1 MNNSLQQKTLIIA
14 MGLALTA
21 PAWADNHDPYEPY
34 NRFVYRIN
42 DGIDRTVMVPVA
54 RGYQKITPKPVQS
67 GVTNFFDNLRDV
79 VSLGSNILRLDA
91 EKASTDLV
99 RIGLNTTFGLGGLIN
114 IADAAQMPN
123 NKNSLGDTF
132 ATWGWKNSNYFV
144 YPLTGPSTVRDA
156 VGDTVTR
163 VYTIEGALIDSD
175 GWGYALAAL
184 KGIDKRAQ
192 LLVYTD
198 GLDMAAVDRYAY
210 TRDVF
215 MNMRARQVGGNSPS
229 ADYDG
234 TNIDDL
240 VPADADTANPN
251 SDANSVPNADDSS
264 ALTPATSPVA
274 LVQDSAHSDDAT
286 LQAAISLPNEAV
298 ANTDAMQLAEQ
309 LVALNSAT
317 VVQIADASTA
327 TLSD

>member
-1 MNNSLQQKTLIIA
+1 MTLKLQQYSFIIA
-14 MGLALTA
+14 VGLATAA
-21 PAWADNHDPYEPY
+21 PAFADNHDPYEPY
-34 NRFVYRIN
+34 NRFMYRIN
-42 DGIDRTVMVPVA
+42 DGIDRTVMTPVA
-54 RGYQKITPKPVQS
+54 RGYQKVTPKPVQS
-67 GVTNFFDNLRDV
+67 GITNVFDNLRDV
-79 VSLGSNILRLDA
+79 VSIGSNLLRLDI

-99 RIGLNTTFGLGGLIN
+99 RVGINTTFGLGGLIN

-156 VGDTVTR
+156 VGDTITR
-163 VYTIEGALIDSD
+163 VYSVEGALVDSE
-175 GWGYALAAL
+175 GWSWGLTAL

-215 MNMRARQVGGNSPS
+215 MNMRATQVGGTPPS
-229 ADYDG
+229 AEYDD

-240 VPADADTANPN
+240 VPADADSNAPEDTAAP
-251 SDANSVPNADDSS
+251 ANDDTSS
-264 ALTPATSPVA
+264 LN
-274 LVQDSAHSDDAT
+274 DAT
-286 LQAAISLPNEAV
+286 LLPSDDVNLELSAL
-298 ANTDAMQLAEQ
+298 DAEQ
-309 LVALNSAT
+309 TAVNDIAT
-317 VVQIADASTA
+317 AHVDVTELPIATA
-327 TLSD
+327 TELAPAQYADDLALLH

>member
-1 MNNSLQQKTLIIA
+1 MTLKLQQYSFIIA
-14 MGLALTA
+14 VGLATAA
-21 PAWADNHDPYEPY
+21 PAFADNHDPYEPY
-34 NRFVYRIN
+34 NRFMYRIN
-42 DGIDRTVMVPVA
+42 DGIDRTVMTPVA
-54 RGYQKITPKPVQS
+54 RGYQKVTPKPVQS
-67 GVTNFFDNLRDV
+67 GITNVFDNLRDV
-79 VSLGSNILRLDA
+79 VSIGSNLLRLDI

-99 RIGLNTTFGLGGLIN
+99 RVGINTTFGLGGLIN

-156 VGDTVTR
+156 VGDTITR
-163 VYTIEGALIDSD
+163 VYSVEGALVDSE
-175 GWGYALAAL
+175 GWSWGLTAL

-215 MNMRARQVGGNSPS
+215 MNMRATQVGGTPPS
-229 ADYDG
+229 AEYDE

-240 VPADADTANPN
+240 VPADAGNSEPADTAAPA
-251 SDANSVPNADDSS
+251 SDDTSS
-264 ALTPATSPVA
+264 LN
-274 LVQDSAHSDDAT
+274 DAT
-286 LQAAISLPNEAV
+286 LLPGDGD
-298 ANTDAMQLAEQ
+298 NTELSALDAEQ
-309 LVALNSAT
+309 TAVSDIATADVDAAELPIAKATELAPAQYADDLAL
-317 VVQIADASTA
+317 
-327 TLSD
+327 LH

>member
-1 MNNSLQQKTLIIA
+1 MTLKLQQYSFIIA
-14 MGLALTA
+14 VGLATAA
-21 PAWADNHDPYEPY
+21 PAFADNHDPYEPY
-34 NRFVYRIN
+34 NRFMYRIN
-42 DGIDRTVMVPVA
+42 DGIDRTVMTPVA
-54 RGYQKITPKPVQS
+54 RGYQKVTPKPVQS
-67 GVTNFFDNLRDV
+67 GITNVFDNLRDV
-79 VSLGSNILRLDA
+79 VSIGSNLLRLDI

-99 RIGLNTTFGLGGLIN
+99 RVGINTTFGLGGLIN

-156 VGDTVTR
+156 VGDTITR
-163 VYTIEGALIDSD
+163 VYSVEGALVDSE
-175 GWGYALAAL
+175 GWSWGLTAL

-215 MNMRARQVGGNSPS
+215 MNMRATQVGGTPPS
-229 ADYDG
+229 AEYDE

-240 VPADADTANPN
+240 VPADAGNSEPEDTAAPA
-251 SDANSVPNADDSS
+251 SDDTSS
-264 ALTPATSPVA
+264 LN
-274 LVQDSAHSDDAT
+274 DAT
-286 LQAAISLPNEAV
+286 LLPGDGD
-298 ANTDAMQLAEQ
+298 NTELSALNAEQ
-309 LVALNSAT
+309 TAVSDIAT
-317 VVQIADASTA
+317 ADVDAAELPIATA
-327 TLSD
+327 TELAPAQYADDLALLH

>member
-1 MNNSLQQKTLIIA
+1 MTLKLQQYSLIIA
-14 MGLALTA
+14 VGLATAA
-21 PAWADNHDPYEPY
+21 PAFADNHDPYEPY
-34 NRFVYRIN
+34 NRFMYRIN
-42 DGIDRTVMVPVA
+42 DGIDRTVMTPVA
-54 RGYQKITPKPVQS
+54 RGYQKVTPKPVQS
-67 GVTNFFDNLRDV
+67 GITNVFDNLRDV
-79 VSLGSNILRLDA
+79 VSIGSNLLRLDI

-99 RIGLNTTFGLGGLIN
+99 RVGINTTFGLGGLIN

-156 VGDTVTR
+156 VGDTITR
-163 VYTIEGALIDSD
+163 VYSVEGALVDSE
-175 GWGYALAAL
+175 GWSWGLTAL

-215 MNMRARQVGGNSPS
+215 MNMRATQVGGTPPS
-229 ADYDG
+229 AEYDD

-240 VPADADTANPN
+240 VPADADSNAPEDTA
-251 SDANSVPNADDSS
+251 
-264 ALTPATSPVA
+264 TPASDDTSS
-274 LVQDSAHSDDAT
+274 LNDAT
-286 LQAAISLPNEAV
+286 LLPSDDVNLELSAL
-298 ANTDAMQLAEQ
+298 DAEQ
-309 LVALNSAT
+309 TAVNDIAT
-317 VVQIADASTA
+317 AHVDATELPIATA
-327 TLSD
+327 TELAPAQYADDLALLH

>member
-1 MNNSLQQKTLIIA
+1 MTLKLQQYSFIIA
-14 MGLALTA
+14 VGLATAA
-21 PAWADNHDPYEPY
+21 PAFADNHDPYEPY
-34 NRFVYRIN
+34 NRFMYRIN
-42 DGIDRTVMVPVA
+42 DGIDRTVMTPVA
-54 RGYQKITPKPVQS
+54 RGYQKVTPKPVQS
-67 GVTNFFDNLRDV
+67 GITNVFDNLRDV
-79 VSLGSNILRLDA
+79 VSIGSNLLRLDI

-99 RIGLNTTFGLGGLIN
+99 RVGINTTFGLGGLIN

-156 VGDTVTR
+156 VGDTITR
-163 VYTIEGALIDSD
+163 VYSVEGALVDSE
-175 GWGYALAAL
+175 GWSWGLTAL

-215 MNMRARQVGGNSPS
+215 MNMRATQVGGTPPS
-229 ADYDG
+229 AEYDE

-240 VPADADTANPN
+240 VPADAGNSEPEDTAAPA
-251 SDANSVPNADDSS
+251 SDDTSS
-264 ALTPATSPVA
+264 LN
-274 LVQDSAHSDDAT
+274 DAT
-286 LQAAISLPNEAV
+286 LLPGDGD
-298 ANTDAMQLAEQ
+298 NTELSALDAEQ
-309 LVALNSAT
+309 TTVSDIAT
-317 VVQIADASTA
+317 ADVDAAELPIATA
-327 TLSD
+327 TELAPAQYADDLALLH

>member
-1 MNNSLQQKTLIIA
+1 MTLKLQQYSFIIA
-14 MGLALTA
+14 VGLATAA
-21 PAWADNHDPYEPY
+21 PAFADNHDPYEPY
-34 NRFVYRIN
+34 NRFMYRIN
-42 DGIDRTVMVPVA
+42 DGIDRTVMTPVA
-54 RGYQKITPKPVQS
+54 RGYQKVTPKPVQS
-67 GVTNFFDNLRDV
+67 GITNVFDNLRDV
-79 VSLGSNILRLDA
+79 VSIGSNLLRLDI

-99 RIGLNTTFGLGGLIN
+99 RVGINTTFGLGGLIN

-156 VGDTVTR
+156 VGDTITR
-163 VYTIEGALIDSD
+163 VYSVEGALVDSE
-175 GWGYALAAL
+175 GWSWGLTAL

-215 MNMRARQVGGNSPS
+215 MNMRATQVGGTPPS
-229 ADYDG
+229 AEYDN

-240 VPADADTANPN
+240 VPTDAGNSAPEDTAAPV
-251 SDANSVPNADDSS
+251 SDDTSS
-264 ALTPATSPVA
+264 LN
-274 LVQDSAHSDDAT
+274 DAT
-286 LQAAISLPNEAV
+286 LLPNDGDNFELSALDTTQTAV
-298 ANTDAMQLAEQ
+298 SD
-309 LVALNSAT
+309 
-317 VVQIADASTA
+317 TA
-327 TLSD
+327 TEHSDTAAVLPIAQEAELAPAQDTDDLVLLH

>member
-1 MNNSLQQKTLIIA
+1 MTLKLQQYSFIIA
-14 MGLALTA
+14 VGLATAA
-21 PAWADNHDPYEPY
+21 PAFADNHDPYEPY
-34 NRFVYRIN
+34 NRFMYRIN
-42 DGIDRTVMVPVA
+42 DGIDRTVMTPVA
-54 RGYQKITPKPVQS
+54 RGYQKVTPKPVQS
-67 GVTNFFDNLRDV
+67 GITNVFDNLRDV
-79 VSLGSNILRLDA
+79 VSIGSNLLRLDI

-99 RIGLNTTFGLGGLIN
+99 RVGINTTFGLGGLIN

-156 VGDTVTR
+156 VGDTITR
-163 VYTIEGALIDSD
+163 VYSVEGALVDSE
-175 GWGYALAAL
+175 GWSWGLTAL

-215 MNMRARQVGGNSPS
+215 MNMRATQVGGTPPS
-229 ADYDG
+229 AEYDE

-240 VPADADTANPN
+240 VPADAGNSEPEDTAAPA
-251 SDANSVPNADDSS
+251 SDDTSSLNDASLLPGDGDNTELSALDAEQTAVSDIATADVDAAELPIATATELAPAQYADDL
-264 ALTPATSPVA
+264 AL
-274 LVQDSAHSDDAT
+274 LH
-286 LQAAISLPNEAV
+286 
-298 ANTDAMQLAEQ
+298 
-309 LVALNSAT
+309 
-317 VVQIADASTA
+317 
-327 TLSD
+327 

>member
-1 MNNSLQQKTLIIA
+1 MTLKLQQYSLIIA
-14 MGLALTA
+14 IGLATTA
-21 PAWADNHDPYEPY
+21 PAFADNHDPYEPY
-34 NRFVYRIN
+34 NRFMYRIN
-42 DGIDRTVMVPVA
+42 DGIDRTVMTPVA
-54 RGYQKITPKPVQS
+54 RGYQKVTPKPVQS
-67 GVTNFFDNLRDV
+67 GITNVFDNLRDV
-79 VSLGSNILRLDA
+79 VSIGSNLLRLDI

-99 RIGLNTTFGLGGLIN
+99 RVGINTTFGLGGLIN

-123 NKNSLGDTF
+123 NKSSLGDTF

-163 VYTIEGALIDSD
+163 VYSIEGALIDSE
-175 GWGYALAAL
+175 GWSWGLTAL

-215 MNMRARQVGGNSPS
+215 MNMRATQVGGTPPS
-229 ADYDG
+229 AEYDE

-240 VPADADTANPN
+240 VPADADTSTPE
-251 SDANSVPNADDSS
+251 DAA
-264 ALTPATSPVA
+264 TPATDDTSG
-274 LVQDSAHSDDAT
+274 LNDAT
-286 LQAAISLPNEAV
+286 LQPIDGDSTELSAL
-298 ANTDAMQLAEQ
+298 DAEQ
-309 LVALNSAT
+309 TAVSDIAAASADTAILPATQDTELAPAQYSDDLALL
-317 VVQIADASTA
+317 D
-327 TLSD
+327 

>member
-1 MNNSLQQKTLIIA
+1 MTLKLQQYSFIIA
-14 MGLALTA
+14 VGLATAA
-21 PAWADNHDPYEPY
+21 PAFADNHDPYEPY
-34 NRFVYRIN
+34 NRFMYRIN
-42 DGIDRTVMVPVA
+42 DGIDRTVMTPVA
-54 RGYQKITPKPVQS
+54 RGYQKVTPKPVQS
-67 GVTNFFDNLRDV
+67 GITNVFDNLRDV
-79 VSLGSNILRLDA
+79 VSIGSNLLRLDI

-99 RIGLNTTFGLGGLIN
+99 RVGINTTFGLGGLIN

-156 VGDTVTR
+156 VGDTITR
-163 VYTIEGALIDSD
+163 VYSVEGALVDSE
-175 GWGYALAAL
+175 GWSWGLTAL

-215 MNMRARQVGGNSPS
+215 MNMRAAQVGGTPPS
-229 ADYDG
+229 AEYDE

-240 VPADADTANPN
+240 VPADAGNNEPEDTAAPA
-251 SDANSVPNADDSS
+251 SDDTSS
-264 ALTPATSPVA
+264 LN
-274 LVQDSAHSDDAT
+274 DAT
-286 LQAAISLPNEAV
+286 LLPGDGDKTELSAL
-298 ANTDAMQLAEQ
+298 DAEQ
-309 LVALNSAT
+309 TAASDIAT
-317 VVQIADASTA
+317 ADVDAAELPIATA
-327 TLSD
+327 TELAPAQYADDLALLH

>member
-1 MNNSLQQKTLIIA
+1 MTLKLQQYSFIIA
-14 MGLALTA
+14 VGLATAA
-21 PAWADNHDPYEPY
+21 PAFADNHDPYEPY
-34 NRFVYRIN
+34 NRFMYRIN
-42 DGIDRTVMVPVA
+42 DGIDRTVMTPVA
-54 RGYQKITPKPVQS
+54 RGYQKVTPKPVQS
-67 GVTNFFDNLRDV
+67 GITNVFDNLRDV
-79 VSLGSNILRLDA
+79 VSIGSNLLRLDI

-99 RIGLNTTFGLGGLIN
+99 RVGINTTFGLGGLIN

-156 VGDTVTR
+156 VGDTITR
-163 VYTIEGALIDSD
+163 VYSVEGALVDSE
-175 GWGYALAAL
+175 GWSWGLTAL

-215 MNMRARQVGGNSPS
+215 MNMRATQVGGTPPS
-229 ADYDG
+229 AEYDE

-240 VPADADTANPN
+240 VPADAGNSEPEDTAAPA
-251 SDANSVPNADDSS
+251 SDDTSS
-264 ALTPATSPVA
+264 LN
-274 LVQDSAHSDDAT
+274 DAT
-286 LQAAISLPNEAV
+286 LLPGDGDKTELSAL
-298 ANTDAMQLAEQ
+298 DAEQ
-309 LVALNSAT
+309 TAVSDIAT
-317 VVQIADASTA
+317 ADVDAAELPIATA
-327 TLSD
+327 TELAPAQYADDLALLH

>member
-1 MNNSLQQKTLIIA
+1 MTLKLQQYSFIIA
-14 MGLALTA
+14 VGLATAA
-21 PAWADNHDPYEPY
+21 PAFADNHDPYEPY
-34 NRFVYRIN
+34 NRFMYRIN
-42 DGIDRTVMVPVA
+42 DGIDRTVMTPVA
-54 RGYQKITPKPVQS
+54 RGYQKVTPKPVQS
-67 GVTNFFDNLRDV
+67 GITNVFDNLRDV
-79 VSLGSNILRLDA
+79 VSIGSNLLRLDI

-99 RIGLNTTFGLGGLIN
+99 RVGINTTFGLGGLIN

-156 VGDTVTR
+156 VGDTITR
-163 VYTIEGALIDSD
+163 VYSVEGALVDSE
-175 GWGYALAAL
+175 GWSWGLTAL

-215 MNMRARQVGGNSPS
+215 MNMRATQVGGTPPS
-229 ADYDG
+229 AEYDE

-240 VPADADTANPN
+240 VPADAGNSEPEDTAAPA
-251 SDANSVPNADDSS
+251 SDDTSS
-264 ALTPATSPVA
+264 LN
-274 LVQDSAHSDDAT
+274 DAT
-286 LQAAISLPNEAV
+286 LLPDDGD
-298 ANTDAMQLAEQ
+298 NTELSALDAEQ
-309 LVALNSAT
+309 TAVSDIAT
-317 VVQIADASTA
+317 IDVDAAELPIATA
-327 TLSD
+327 TELAPAQYADDLALLH

>member
-1 MNNSLQQKTLIIA
+1 MTLKLQQYSFIIA
-14 MGLALTA
+14 VGLATAA
-21 PAWADNHDPYEPY
+21 PAFADNHDPYEPY
-34 NRFVYRIN
+34 NRFMYRIN
-42 DGIDRTVMVPVA
+42 DGIDRTVMTPVA
-54 RGYQKITPKPVQS
+54 RGYQKVTPKPVQS
-67 GVTNFFDNLRDV
+67 GITNVFDNLRDV
-79 VSLGSNILRLDA
+79 VSIGSNLLRLDI

-99 RIGLNTTFGLGGLIN
+99 RVGINTTFGLGGLIN

-156 VGDTVTR
+156 VGDTITR
-163 VYTIEGALIDSD
+163 VYSVEGALVDSE
-175 GWGYALAAL
+175 GWSWGLTAL

-215 MNMRARQVGGNSPS
+215 MNMRATQVGGTPPS
-229 ADYDG
+229 AEYDE

-240 VPADADTANPN
+240 VPADAGNSEPEDTAAPA
-251 SDANSVPNADDSS
+251 SDDTSS
-264 ALTPATSPVA
+264 LN
-274 LVQDSAHSDDAT
+274 DAT
-286 LQAAISLPNEAV
+286 LLPSDGDKTELSAL
-298 ANTDAMQLAEQ
+298 DAEQ
-309 LVALNSAT
+309 TAVSDIAT
-317 VVQIADASTA
+317 AHVDAAELPIATA
-327 TLSD
+327 TELAPAQYADDLALLH

>member
-1 MNNSLQQKTLIIA
+1 MTLKLQQYSFIIA
-14 MGLALTA
+14 VGLATAA
-21 PAWADNHDPYEPY
+21 PAFADNHDPYEPY
-34 NRFVYRIN
+34 NRFMYRIN
-42 DGIDRTVMVPVA
+42 DGIDRTVMTPVA
-54 RGYQKITPKPVQS
+54 RGYQKVTPKPVQS
-67 GVTNFFDNLRDV
+67 GITNVFDNLRDV
-79 VSLGSNILRLDA
+79 VSIGSNLLRLDI

-99 RIGLNTTFGLGGLIN
+99 RVGINTTFGLGGLIN

-156 VGDTVTR
+156 VGDTITR
-163 VYTIEGALIDSD
+163 VYSVEGALVDSE
-175 GWGYALAAL
+175 GWSWGLTAL

-215 MNMRARQVGGNSPS
+215 MNMRATQVGGTPPS
-229 ADYDG
+229 AEYDE

-240 VPADADTANPN
+240 VPADAGNSEPEDTAAPA
-251 SDANSVPNADDSS
+251 SDDTSS
-264 ALTPATSPVA
+264 LN
-274 LVQDSAHSDDAT
+274 DAT
-286 LQAAISLPNEAV
+286 LLPGDDVNLELSAL
-298 ANTDAMQLAEQ
+298 DAEQ
-309 LVALNSAT
+309 TAVSDIAT
-317 VVQIADASTA
+317 AHVDAAELPIATA
-327 TLSD
+327 TELAPAQYADDLALLH

>member
-1 MNNSLQQKTLIIA
+1 MTLKLQQYSFIIA
-14 MGLALTA
+14 VGLATAA
-21 PAWADNHDPYEPY
+21 PAFADNHDPYEPY
-34 NRFVYRIN
+34 NRFMYRIN
-42 DGIDRTVMVPVA
+42 DGIDRTVMTPVA
-54 RGYQKITPKPVQS
+54 RGYQKVTPKPVQS
-67 GVTNFFDNLRDV
+67 GITNVFDNLRDV
-79 VSLGSNILRLDA
+79 VSIGSNLLRLDI

-99 RIGLNTTFGLGGLIN
+99 RVGINTTFGLGGLIN

-156 VGDTVTR
+156 VGDTITR
-163 VYTIEGALIDSD
+163 VYSVEGALVDSE
-175 GWGYALAAL
+175 GWSWGLTAL

-215 MNMRARQVGGNSPS
+215 MNMRATQVGGTPPS
-229 ADYDG
+229 AEYDE

-240 VPADADTANPN
+240 VPADAGNSEPEDTAAPA
-251 SDANSVPNADDSS
+251 SDDTSSLNDTTLLPGDGDNTELSALDAEQTAVSDIATADVDAAELPIATATELAPAQYADDL
-264 ALTPATSPVA
+264 AL
-274 LVQDSAHSDDAT
+274 LH
-286 LQAAISLPNEAV
+286 
-298 ANTDAMQLAEQ
+298 
-309 LVALNSAT
+309 
-317 VVQIADASTA
+317 
-327 TLSD
+327 

>member
-1 MNNSLQQKTLIIA
+1 MTLKLQQYSFIIA
-14 MGLALTA
+14 VGLATAA
-21 PAWADNHDPYEPY
+21 PAFADNHDPYEPY
-34 NRFVYRIN
+34 NRFMYRIN
-42 DGIDRTVMVPVA
+42 DGIDRTVMTPVA
-54 RGYQKITPKPVQS
+54 RGYQKVTPKPVQS
-67 GVTNFFDNLRDV
+67 GITNVFDNLRDV
-79 VSLGSNILRLDA
+79 VSIGSNLLRLDI

-99 RIGLNTTFGLGGLIN
+99 RVGINTTFGLGGLIN

-156 VGDTVTR
+156 VGDTITR
-163 VYTIEGALIDSD
+163 VYSVEGALVDSE
-175 GWGYALAAL
+175 GWSWGLTAL

-215 MNMRARQVGGNSPS
+215 MNMRATQVGGTPPS
-229 ADYDG
+229 AEYDE

-240 VPADADTANPN
+240 VPADAGNSEPEDTAAPA
-251 SDANSVPNADDSS
+251 SDDTSS
-264 ALTPATSPVA
+264 LN
-274 LVQDSAHSDDAT
+274 DAT
-286 LQAAISLPNEAV
+286 LLPDDGDNTELSALDAEQAAVSDIATADVDAAELP
-298 ANTDAMQLAEQ
+298 
-309 LVALNSAT
+309 
-317 VVQIADASTA
+317 IATA
-327 TLSD
+327 TELAPAQYADDLALLH

>member
-1 MNNSLQQKTLIIA
+1 MTLKLQQYSFIIA
-14 MGLALTA
+14 VGLATAA
-21 PAWADNHDPYEPY
+21 PAFADNHDPYEPY
-34 NRFVYRIN
+34 NRFMYRIN
-42 DGIDRTVMVPVA
+42 DGIDRTVMTPVA
-54 RGYQKITPKPVQS
+54 RGYQKVTPKPVQS
-67 GVTNFFDNLRDV
+67 GITNVFDNLRDV
-79 VSLGSNILRLDA
+79 VSIGSNLLRLDI

-99 RIGLNTTFGLGGLIN
+99 RVGINTTFGLGGLIN

-156 VGDTVTR
+156 VGDTITR
-163 VYTIEGALIDSD
+163 VYSVEGALVDSE
-175 GWGYALAAL
+175 GWSWGLTAL

-215 MNMRARQVGGNSPS
+215 MNMRAAQVGGTPPS
-229 ADYDG
+229 AEYDE

-240 VPADADTANPN
+240 VPADAGNNEPEDTAAPA
-251 SDANSVPNADDSS
+251 SDDTSS
-264 ALTPATSPVA
+264 LN
-274 LVQDSAHSDDAT
+274 DAT
-286 LQAAISLPNEAV
+286 LLPNDGD
-298 ANTDAMQLAEQ
+298 NTELSALDAEQ
-309 LVALNSAT
+309 TAVSDIAT
-317 VVQIADASTA
+317 INVDAAELPIATA
-327 TLSD
+327 TELAPAQYADDLALLH

>member
-1 MNNSLQQKTLIIA
+1 MTLKLQQYSFIIA
-14 MGLALTA
+14 VGLATAA
-21 PAWADNHDPYEPY
+21 PAFADNHDPYEPY
-34 NRFVYRIN
+34 NRFMYRIN
-42 DGIDRTVMVPVA
+42 DGIDRTVMTPVA
-54 RGYQKITPKPVQS
+54 RGYQKVTPKPVQS
-67 GVTNFFDNLRDV
+67 GITNVFDNLRDV
-79 VSLGSNILRLDA
+79 VSIGSNLLRLDI

-99 RIGLNTTFGLGGLIN
+99 RVGINTTFGLGGLIN

-156 VGDTVTR
+156 VGDTITR
-163 VYTIEGALIDSD
+163 VYSVEGALVDSE
-175 GWGYALAAL
+175 GWSWGLTAL

-215 MNMRARQVGGNSPS
+215 MNMRATQVGGRPPS
-229 ADYDG
+229 AEYDE

-240 VPADADTANPN
+240 VPADAGNNEPEDTA
-251 SDANSVPNADDSS
+251 A
-264 ALTPATSPVA
+264 PA
-274 LVQDSAHSDDAT
+274 SDDT
-286 LQAAISLPNEAV
+286 
-298 ANTDAMQLAEQ
+298 
-309 LVALNSAT
+309 
-317 VVQIADASTA
+317 
-327 TLSD
+327 

>member
-1 MNNSLQQKTLIIA
+1 MTLKLQQYSFIIA
-14 MGLALTA
+14 VGLATAA
-21 PAWADNHDPYEPY
+21 PAFADNHDPYEPY
-34 NRFVYRIN
+34 NRFMYRIN
-42 DGIDRTVMVPVA
+42 DGIDRTVMTPVA
-54 RGYQKITPKPVQS
+54 RGYQKVTPKPVQS
-67 GVTNFFDNLRDV
+67 GITNVFDNLRDV
-79 VSLGSNILRLDA
+79 VSIGSNLLRLDI

-99 RIGLNTTFGLGGLIN
+99 RVGINTTFGLGGLIN

-156 VGDTVTR
+156 VGDTITR
-163 VYTIEGALIDSD
+163 VYSVEGALVDSE
-175 GWGYALAAL
+175 GWSWGLTAL

-215 MNMRARQVGGNSPS
+215 MNMRATQVGGTPPS
-229 ADYDG
+229 AEYDE

-240 VPADADTANPN
+240 VPADAGNSEPEDTAAPA
-251 SDANSVPNADDSS
+251 SDDTSS
-264 ALTPATSPVA
+264 LN
-274 LVQDSAHSDDAT
+274 DAT
-286 LQAAISLPNEAV
+286 LLPGDGDKTELSAL
-298 ANTDAMQLAEQ
+298 DAEQ
-309 LVALNSAT
+309 TAVNDIATAHVGAAELPIAAATELAPAQYADDLAL
-317 VVQIADASTA
+317 
-327 TLSD
+327 LH

>member
-1 MNNSLQQKTLIIA
+1 MTLKLQQYSFIIA
-14 MGLALTA
+14 VGLATAA
-21 PAWADNHDPYEPY
+21 PAFADNHDPYEPY
-34 NRFVYRIN
+34 NRFMYRIN
-42 DGIDRTVMVPVA
+42 DGIDRTVMTPVA
-54 RGYQKITPKPVQS
+54 RGYQKVTPKPVQS
-67 GVTNFFDNLRDV
+67 GITNVFDNLRDV
-79 VSLGSNILRLDA
+79 VSIGSNLLRLDI

-99 RIGLNTTFGLGGLIN
+99 RVGINTTFGLGGLIN

-156 VGDTVTR
+156 VGDTITR
-163 VYTIEGALIDSD
+163 VYSVEGALVDSE
-175 GWGYALAAL
+175 GWSWGLTAL

-215 MNMRARQVGGNSPS
+215 MNMRATQVGGTPPS
-229 ADYDG
+229 AEYDE

-240 VPADADTANPN
+240 VPADAGNSEPEDTAAPA
-251 SDANSVPNADDSS
+251 SDDTSS
-264 ALTPATSPVA
+264 LN
-274 LVQDSAHSDDAT
+274 DAT
-286 LQAAISLPNEAV
+286 LLPGDGD
-298 ANTDAMQLAEQ
+298 NTELSALDAEQ
-309 LVALNSAT
+309 TAVSDIAT
-317 VVQIADASTA
+317 INVDAAELPIATA
-327 TLSD
+327 TELAPAQYADDLALLH

>member
-198 GLDMAAVDRYAY
+198 GLDMAAMY
-210 TRDVF
+210 
-215 MNMRARQVGGNSPS
+215 S
-229 ADYDG
+229 
-234 TNIDDL
+234 
-240 VPADADTANPN
+240 
-251 SDANSVPNADDSS
+251 
-264 ALTPATSPVA
+264 
-274 LVQDSAHSDDAT
+274 
-286 LQAAISLPNEAV
+286 
-298 ANTDAMQLAEQ
+298 
-309 LVALNSAT
+309 
-317 VVQIADASTA
+317 
-327 TLSD
+327 

>member
-1 MNNSLQQKTLIIA
+1 MTLKLQQYSFIIA
-14 MGLALTA
+14 VGLATAA
-21 PAWADNHDPYEPY
+21 PAFADNHDPYEPY
-34 NRFVYRIN
+34 NRFMYRIN
-42 DGIDRTVMVPVA
+42 DGIDRTVMTPVA
-54 RGYQKITPKPVQS
+54 RGYQKVTPKPVQS
-67 GVTNFFDNLRDV
+67 GITNVFDNLRDV
-79 VSLGSNILRLDA
+79 VSIGSNLLRLDI

-99 RIGLNTTFGLGGLIN
+99 RVGINTTFGLGGLIN

-156 VGDTVTR
+156 VGDTITR
-163 VYTIEGALIDSD
+163 VYSVEGALVDSE
-175 GWGYALAAL
+175 GWSWGLTAL

-215 MNMRARQVGGNSPS
+215 MNMRATQVGGTPPS
-229 ADYDG
+229 AEYDE

-240 VPADADTANPN
+240 VPADAGNSEPEDTAAPA
-251 SDANSVPNADDSS
+251 SDDTSS
-264 ALTPATSPVA
+264 LN
-274 LVQDSAHSDDAT
+274 DAT
-286 LQAAISLPNEAV
+286 LLPGDGDKTELSAL
-298 ANTDAMQLAEQ
+298 DAEQ
-309 LVALNSAT
+309 TAVNDIAT
-317 VVQIADASTA
+317 AHVDAAELPIATA
-327 TLSD
+327 TELAPAQYADDLALLH

>member
-1 MNNSLQQKTLIIA
+1 MTLKLQQYSFIIA
-14 MGLALTA
+14 VGLATAA
-21 PAWADNHDPYEPY
+21 PAFADNHDPYEPY
-34 NRFVYRIN
+34 NRFMYRIN
-42 DGIDRTVMVPVA
+42 DGIDRTVMTPVA
-54 RGYQKITPKPVQS
+54 RGYQKVTPKPVQS
-67 GVTNFFDNLRDV
+67 GITNVFDNLRDV
-79 VSLGSNILRLDA
+79 VSIGSNLLRLDI

-99 RIGLNTTFGLGGLIN
+99 RVGINTTFGLGGLIN

-156 VGDTVTR
+156 VGDTITR
-163 VYTIEGALIDSD
+163 VYSVEGALVDSE
-175 GWGYALAAL
+175 GWSWGLTAL

-215 MNMRARQVGGNSPS
+215 MNMRATQVGGTPPS
-229 ADYDG
+229 AEYDE

-240 VPADADTANPN
+240 VPADAGNSELEDTAAPA
-251 SDANSVPNADDSS
+251 SDDTSS
-264 ALTPATSPVA
+264 LN
-274 LVQDSAHSDDAT
+274 DAT
-286 LQAAISLPNEAV
+286 LLPGDDVNLELSAL
-298 ANTDAMQLAEQ
+298 DAEQ
-309 LVALNSAT
+309 TAVSDIAT
-317 VVQIADASTA
+317 AHVDAAELPIATA
-327 TLSD
+327 TELAPAQYADDLALLH

>member
-1 MNNSLQQKTLIIA
+1 MTLKLQQYSFIIA
-14 MGLALTA
+14 VGLATAA
-21 PAWADNHDPYEPY
+21 PAFADNHDPYEPY
-34 NRFVYRIN
+34 NRFMYRIN
-42 DGIDRTVMVPVA
+42 DGIDRTVMTPVA
-54 RGYQKITPKPVQS
+54 RGYQKVTPKPVQS
-67 GVTNFFDNLRDV
+67 GITNVFDNLRDV
-79 VSLGSNILRLDA
+79 VSIGSNLLRLDI

-99 RIGLNTTFGLGGLIN
+99 RVGINTTFGLGGLIN

-156 VGDTVTR
+156 VGDTITR
-163 VYTIEGALIDSD
+163 VYSVEGALVDSE
-175 GWGYALAAL
+175 GWSWGLTAL

-215 MNMRARQVGGNSPS
+215 MNMRATQVGGTPPS
-229 ADYDG
+229 AEYDE

-240 VPADADTANPN
+240 VPADAGNSEPEDTAAPA
-251 SDANSVPNADDSS
+251 SDDTSS
-264 ALTPATSPVA
+264 LN
-274 LVQDSAHSDDAT
+274 DAT
-286 LQAAISLPNEAV
+286 LLPDDGD
-298 ANTDAMQLAEQ
+298 NTELSALDAEQ
-309 LVALNSAT
+309 TAVSDIAT
-317 VVQIADASTA
+317 INVDAAELPIATA
-327 TLSD
+327 TELAPAQYADDLALLH

>member
-1 MNNSLQQKTLIIA
+1 MTLKLQQYSLIIA
-14 MGLALTA
+14 VGLATAA
-21 PAWADNHDPYEPY
+21 PAFADNHDPYEPY
-34 NRFVYRIN
+34 NRFMYRIN
-42 DGIDRTVMVPVA
+42 DGIDRTVMTPVA
-54 RGYQKITPKPVQS
+54 RGYQKVTPKPVQS
-67 GVTNFFDNLRDV
+67 GITNVFDNLRDV
-79 VSLGSNILRLDA
+79 VSIGSNLLRLDI

-99 RIGLNTTFGLGGLIN
+99 RVGINTTFGLGGLIN

-156 VGDTVTR
+156 VGDTITR
-163 VYTIEGALIDSD
+163 VYSVEGALVDSE
-175 GWGYALAAL
+175 GWSWGLTAL

-215 MNMRARQVGGNSPS
+215 MNMRATQVGGTPPS
-229 ADYDG
+229 AEYDE

-240 VPADADTANPN
+240 VPADAGNSEPEDTA
-251 SDANSVPNADDSS
+251 
-264 ALTPATSPVA
+264 TPASDGTSS
-274 LVQDSAHSDDAT
+274 LNDAT
-286 LQAAISLPNEAV
+286 LLPGDGD
-298 ANTDAMQLAEQ
+298 NTELSALDAEQ
-309 LVALNSAT
+309 TAVSDIAT
-317 VVQIADASTA
+317 ADVDAAELPIATA
-327 TLSD
+327 TELAPAQYADDLALLH

>member
-1 MNNSLQQKTLIIA
+1 MTLKLQQYSFIIA
-14 MGLALTA
+14 VGLATAA
-21 PAWADNHDPYEPY
+21 PAFADNHDPYEPY
-34 NRFVYRIN
+34 NRFMYRIN
-42 DGIDRTVMVPVA
+42 DGIDRTVMTPVA
-54 RGYQKITPKPVQS
+54 RGYQKVTPKPVQS
-67 GVTNFFDNLRDV
+67 GITNVFDNLRDV
-79 VSLGSNILRLDA
+79 VSIGSNLLRLDI

-99 RIGLNTTFGLGGLIN
+99 RVGINTTFGLGGLIN

-156 VGDTVTR
+156 VGDTITR
-163 VYTIEGALIDSD
+163 VYSVEGALVDSE
-175 GWGYALAAL
+175 GWSWGLTAL

-215 MNMRARQVGGNSPS
+215 MNMRATQVGGTPPS
-229 ADYDG
+229 AEYDE

-240 VPADADTANPN
+240 VPADAGNSEPEDTAAPA
-251 SDANSVPNADDSS
+251 SDDTSS
-264 ALTPATSPVA
+264 LN
-274 LVQDSAHSDDAT
+274 DAT
-286 LQAAISLPNEAV
+286 LLPGDGD
-298 ANTDAMQLAEQ
+298 NTELSALDAEQ
-309 LVALNSAT
+309 TAVSDIATADVDAAELPIAKATELAPAQYADDLAL
-317 VVQIADASTA
+317 
-327 TLSD
+327 LH

>member
-1 MNNSLQQKTLIIA
+1 MTLKLQQYSLIIA
-14 MGLALTA
+14 IGLATTA
-21 PAWADNHDPYEPY
+21 PAFADNHDPYEPY
-34 NRFVYRIN
+34 NRFMYRIN
-42 DGIDRTVMVPVA
+42 DGIDRTVMTPVA
-54 RGYQKITPKPVQS
+54 RGYQKVTPKPVQS
-67 GVTNFFDNLRDV
+67 GITNVFDNLRDV
-79 VSLGSNILRLDA
+79 VSIGSNLLRLDI

-99 RIGLNTTFGLGGLIN
+99 RVGINTTFGLGGLIN

-156 VGDTVTR
+156 VGDTITR
-163 VYTIEGALIDSD
+163 VYSVEGALVDSE
-175 GWGYALAAL
+175 GWSWGLTAL

-215 MNMRARQVGGNSPS
+215 MNMRATQVGGTPPS
-229 ADYDG
+229 AEYDE

-240 VPADADTANPN
+240 VPADAGNSEPEDTAAPA
-251 SDANSVPNADDSS
+251 SDDTSS
-264 ALTPATSPVA
+264 LN
-274 LVQDSAHSDDAT
+274 DAT
-286 LQAAISLPNEAV
+286 LLPGDGDKTELSAL
-298 ANTDAMQLAEQ
+298 DAEQ
-309 LVALNSAT
+309 TTVNDIATAHVGAAELPIAAATELAPAQYADDLAL
-317 VVQIADASTA
+317 
-327 TLSD
+327 LH

>member
-1 MNNSLQQKTLIIA
+1 MTLKLQQYSFIIA
-14 MGLALTA
+14 VGLATAA
-21 PAWADNHDPYEPY
+21 PAFADNHDPYEPY
-34 NRFVYRIN
+34 NRFMYRIN
-42 DGIDRTVMVPVA
+42 DGIDRTVMTPVA
-54 RGYQKITPKPVQS
+54 RGYQKVTPKPVQS
-67 GVTNFFDNLRDV
+67 GITNVFDNLRDV
-79 VSLGSNILRLDA
+79 VSIGSNLLRLDI

-99 RIGLNTTFGLGGLIN
+99 RVGINTTFGLGGLIN

-156 VGDTVTR
+156 VGDTITR
-163 VYTIEGALIDSD
+163 VYSVEGALVDSE
-175 GWGYALAAL
+175 GWSWGLTAL

-215 MNMRARQVGGNSPS
+215 MNMRATQVGGTPPS
-229 ADYDG
+229 AEYDE

-240 VPADADTANPN
+240 VPADAGNSEPEDTAAPA
-251 SDANSVPNADDSS
+251 SDDTSS
-264 ALTPATSPVA
+264 LN
-274 LVQDSAHSDDAT
+274 DAT
-286 LQAAISLPNEAV
+286 LLPNDGD
-298 ANTDAMQLAEQ
+298 NTELSALDAEQ
-309 LVALNSAT
+309 TAVSDIAT
-317 VVQIADASTA
+317 INVDAAELPIATA
-327 TLSD
+327 TELAPAQYADDLALLH

>member
-1 MNNSLQQKTLIIA
+1 MTLKLQQYSLIIA
-14 MGLALTA
+14 VGLATAA
-21 PAWADNHDPYEPY
+21 PAFADNHDPYEPY
-34 NRFVYRIN
+34 NRFMYRIN
-42 DGIDRTVMVPVA
+42 DGIDRTVMTPVA
-54 RGYQKITPKPVQS
+54 RGYQKVTPKPVQS
-67 GVTNFFDNLRDV
+67 GITNVFDNLRDV
-79 VSLGSNILRLDA
+79 VSIGSNLLRLDI
-91 EKASTDLV
+91 EKASTALV
-99 RIGLNTTFGLGGLIN
+99 RVGINTTFGLGGLIN

-163 VYTIEGALIDSD
+163 VYSVEGALVDSD
-175 GWGYALAAL
+175 GWSWGLTAL

-215 MNMRARQVGGNSPS
+215 MNMRATQVGGTPPS
-229 ADYDG
+229 AEYDE

-240 VPADADTANPN
+240 VPADNDTSTPEDTAIP
-251 SDANSVPNADDSS
+251 ADD
-264 ALTPATSPVA
+264 TSG
-274 LVQDSAHSDDAT
+274 LNDAT
-286 LQAAISLPNEAV
+286 LQPIDGDSAELSALDAGQTAVSDIAAANLDATALPATQDTE
-298 ANTDAMQLAEQ
+298 LAPAQ
-309 LVALNSAT
+309 YSDDLALL
-317 VVQIADASTA
+317 D
-327 TLSD
+327 

>member
-1 MNNSLQQKTLIIA
+1 MTLKLQQYSFIIA
-14 MGLALTA
+14 VGLATAA
-21 PAWADNHDPYEPY
+21 PAFADNHDPYEPY
-34 NRFVYRIN
+34 NRFMYRIN
-42 DGIDRTVMVPVA
+42 DGIDRTVMTPVA
-54 RGYQKITPKPVQS
+54 RGYQKVTPKPVQS
-67 GVTNFFDNLRDV
+67 GITNVFDNLRDV
-79 VSLGSNILRLDA
+79 VSIGSNLLRLDI

-99 RIGLNTTFGLGGLIN
+99 RVGINTTFGLGGLIN

-156 VGDTVTR
+156 VGDTITR
-163 VYTIEGALIDSD
+163 VYSVEGALVDSE
-175 GWGYALAAL
+175 GWSWGLTAL

-215 MNMRARQVGGNSPS
+215 MNMRATQVGGTPPS
-229 ADYDG
+229 AEYDE

-240 VPADADTANPN
+240 VPADAGNSEPEDTAAPA
-251 SDANSVPNADDSS
+251 SDDTSS
-264 ALTPATSPVA
+264 LN
-274 LVQDSAHSDDAT
+274 DAT
-286 LQAAISLPNEAV
+286 LLPSNGD
-298 ANTDAMQLAEQ
+298 NTELSALDAEQ
-309 LVALNSAT
+309 TAVSDIAT
-317 VVQIADASTA
+317 INVDAAELPIATA
-327 TLSD
+327 TELAPAQYADDLALLH

>member
-1 MNNSLQQKTLIIA
+1 MTLKLQQYSFIIA
-14 MGLALTA
+14 VGLATAA
-21 PAWADNHDPYEPY
+21 PAFADNHDPYEPY
-34 NRFVYRIN
+34 NRFMYRIN
-42 DGIDRTVMVPVA
+42 DGIDRTVMTPVA
-54 RGYQKITPKPVQS
+54 RGYQKVTPKPVQS
-67 GVTNFFDNLRDV
+67 GITNVFDNLRDV
-79 VSLGSNILRLDA
+79 VSIGSNLLRLDI

-99 RIGLNTTFGLGGLIN
+99 RVGINTTFGLGGLIN

-156 VGDTVTR
+156 VGDTITR
-163 VYTIEGALIDSD
+163 VYSVEGALVDSE
-175 GWGYALAAL
+175 GWSWGLTAL

-215 MNMRARQVGGNSPS
+215 MNMRATQVGGTPPS
-229 ADYDG
+229 AEYDE

-240 VPADADTANPN
+240 VPADAGNSEPEDTAVPA
-251 SDANSVPNADDSS
+251 SDDTSS
-264 ALTPATSPVA
+264 LN
-274 LVQDSAHSDDAT
+274 DAT
-286 LQAAISLPNEAV
+286 LLPGDDVNLELSAL
-298 ANTDAMQLAEQ
+298 DAEQ
-309 LVALNSAT
+309 TAVSDIAT
-317 VVQIADASTA
+317 AHVDAAELPIATA
-327 TLSD
+327 TELAPAQYADDLALLH